1 MKQRSKKKMARAA
14 IVGAALF
21 AAVSMSA
28 GDVAF
33 AYRERPRANPR
44 GKVVVKLPKGHRSV
58 WVGRNRYY
66 YHGGAFYRK
75 GPSGYLMVGGPI
87 GAVVLSIPVGSRAVV
102 VGGLTYYV
110 YGGVYYRRVHT
121 GYLVVETPAETVAV
135 KEVSPVKPSVEKAGE
150 KVSVTATLL
159 NVRSGPGMDFPVIQ
173 QVHEGEQLNIHGYA
187 PDWLYVKLP
196 TGEFGWV
203 MLRHTSPAESPASG

>member
-1 MKQRSKKKMARAA
+1 MKQRSRKKTIRAA
-14 IVGAALF
+14 IIGFSVLL
-21 AAVSMSA
+21 AVSVSA
-28 GDVAF
+28 ADTAF
-33 AYRERPRANPR
+33 AYRDRPRANR
-44 GKVVVKLPKGHRSV
+44 GVKAVVKLPKGHRSV

-75 GPSGYLMVGGPI
+75 GHSGYLMVGAPI

-203 MLRHTSPAESPASG
+203 MLRHTSPLPPPASG